1 MKTLL
6 IVLLLLGLTS
16 FVYAQDPC
24 TAYTE
29 VDLELC
35 RDLDV
40 LETEKAS
47 LLKQQQDWNNASA
60 NARRSVYNEQILR
73 WELKIESITD
83 KPRLVQHLQ
92 DKIDRLTLIRDEQ
105 DRTGVDEEK
114 GESERYRATQLGPA
128 ISDLSQLIG
137 QIKAELGIE

>member
-1 MKTLL
+1 MKILL
-6 IVLLLLGLTS
+6 TVVLVLGLAP
-16 FVYAQDPC
+16 FVYAQYPC

-29 VDLELC
+29 VDFELC
-35 RDLDV
+35 HDLNA
-40 LETEKAS
+40 LEAEKAS

-60 NARRSVYNEQILR
+60 NARRSVYNDQILR

-92 DKIDRLTLIRDEQ
+92 EKVDRLTEIRDEQ
-105 DRTGVDEEK
+105 DRTDEDSQRDIASK
-114 GESERYRATQLGPA
+114 LGPA

-137 QIKAELGIE
+137 QIKEELGIE